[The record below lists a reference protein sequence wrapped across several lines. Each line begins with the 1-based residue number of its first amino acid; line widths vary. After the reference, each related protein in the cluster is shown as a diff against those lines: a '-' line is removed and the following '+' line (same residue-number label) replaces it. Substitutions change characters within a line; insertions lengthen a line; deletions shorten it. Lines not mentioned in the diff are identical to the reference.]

1 MLSGGWS
8 PTVSDR
14 DTVKQVERKKKMMI
28 EEMLKIL
35 TENPE
40 FRETF
45 NELAN
50 ARKAYENHQ

>member
-1 MLSGGWS
+1 
-8 PTVSDR
+8 
-14 DTVKQVERKKKMMI
+14 MMI